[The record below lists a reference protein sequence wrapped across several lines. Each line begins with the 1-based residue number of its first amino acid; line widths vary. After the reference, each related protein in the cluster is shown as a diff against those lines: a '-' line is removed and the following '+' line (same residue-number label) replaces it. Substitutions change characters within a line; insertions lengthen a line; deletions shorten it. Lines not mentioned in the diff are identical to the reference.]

1 MNGHDRHEDN
11 ILPSEI
17 LPEDHPATPGAQM
30 ETRTQ
35 VSVQGPGALGQP
47 LVDRIETTG
56 LGGNGLG
63 ETVEVRLTYAP
74 GCHHIL
80 HVGAEA
86 GAFCADGCGR
96 LICASCAAKAENL
109 CMTCRRPV
117 AGPCQQRPLSA
128 PEGTV
133 QCRECRSRGRGLNLL
148 IFMIVIIVVGAILM
162 LIVAAI
168 SQIRIPF

>member
-35 VSVQGPGALGQP
+35 VSVQGPGAMGQP

-63 ETVEVRLTYAP
+63 ETVEVRLTYAQ
-74 GCHHIL
+74 GCGHVL

-86 GAFCADGCGR
+86 GARCADCEL
-96 LICASCAAKAENL
+96 LICASCAAKEENL
-109 CMTCRRPV
+109 CRTCRRPV

-128 PEGTV
+128 PAGTM

>member
-11 ILPSEI
+11 ILPGEI

-35 VSVQGPGALGQP
+35 VSVQGPGELGQP

-63 ETVEVRLTYAP
+63 ETVEVRLTYAQ
-74 GCHHIL
+74 GCGHVL

-86 GAFCADGCGR
+86 GARCADCEL
-96 LICASCAAKAENL
+96 LICASCAAKEENL
-109 CMTCRRPV
+109 CRTCRRPV

-162 LIVAAI
+162 LIAAAI
-168 SQIRIPF
+168 NQIRIPF